1 MVQTSWEPV
10 CWWDSSCP
18 PLVSSLLCSHWP
30 HCWESLV
37 PGTGGIRWAPI
48 PTTDTE
54 WEKPGNVCDAF
65 FFSSEYDWLTS
76 GKKVKGACSKNKHL
90 YLYKDALWYSDNLQ
104 ILQCFCTNQMV
115 LFKNRTVCAAEQ
127 SWAATHPEC
136 LEFHLKI
143 SLKILVQRDQSCGLG
158 QTAPTTL
165 RRMAGLGCQRG
176 WYQSFCCCQ
185 LCLV

>member
-1 MVQTSWEPV
+1 M
-10 CWWDSSCP
+10 SSTG
-18 PLVSSLLCSHWP
+18 LLLALLTLTSLLG
-30 HCWESLV
+30 V
-37 PGTGGIRWAPI
+37 PGARDRRDKVGSHPNHRHRVGKNRQCLWCI
-48 PTTDTE
+48 
-54 WEKPGNVCDAF
+54 